1 MKKGTEFF
9 QRSISLI
16 VLFGVLICL
25 PASALSFIPT
35 FETESIN
42 FDGTQSSWAEAELKE
57 AYENG
62 LTYGQ
67 IENNYQKPIT
77 REEFCVIVVKLYEKL
92 GESPVMGT
100 NPFTDTDNA
109 EILKAYAL
117 VL

>member
-62 LTYGQ
+62 LTYDQ

-92 GESPVMGT
+92 GGKAPVMGT
-100 NPFTDTDNA
+100 SRKSKGRLIYF
-109 EILKAYAL
+109 
-117 VL
+117 VQC